1 MKGFKRTL
9 RALALAVM
17 IGGSTQSCDWLISP
31 TDSNPNVVATAALDQ
46 LFVAIQLNA
55 WFIAEGDLSR
65 FAAVWLQHMA
75 GMQDRQ
81 FGTIHQYIILEGDA
95 DDAFNTAYTGGGLVD
110 IREAL
115 ERAAQRGAAGDRVYA
130 GILKIHEAYMIGT
143 VASVHGDVPYTEAVN
158 PEIVEPALD
167 DQAAVYAAVQALLDE
182 AITDLQSGVGAGP
195 GALDFSFGGNAARW
209 IAVAN
214 TLKARFHA
222 HWLEVEPG
230 RAAQVL
236 AAAQNGIRDASGNWR
251 AVHSAAATEQNL
263 WNQFMG
269 DRPNYIQAGA
279 LLVDLLQARDDPR
292 IEKYYEPNAAGEIV
306 GSPVNDEN
314 VDASLLAQ
322 CPGCAGAQDFG
333 FVLASCEENAGLAAE
348 AAFRQGDLASAENW
362 IDELIQCS
370 SAFWGVAVPP
380 ALQPLT
386 LEEIILQKY
395 MALFLSH
402 EIWSDYKR
410 TCLPDVETF
419 QGKEI
424 PRRLYYPFAERQA
437 NTNIP
442 EPAAQD
448 ALGNATSPAGAN
460 DNDPNPCP

>member
-1 MKGFKRTL
+1 MRASWKRTA
-9 RALALAVM
+9 RALALAVLVS
-17 IGGSTQSCDWLISP
+17 GTAACDWLISP
-31 TDSNPNVVATAALDQ
+31 TESNPNVVADATLDQ
-46 LFVAIQLNA
+46 LFVSVQLNA

-65 FAAVWLQHMA
+65 FAAVWLQQMA

-81 FGTIHQYIILEGDA
+81 FGLIHSYDIVEDDGG
-95 DDAFNTAYTGGGLVD
+95 DAFNTTYTGGGLVD
-110 IREAL
+110 IVRAIDL
-115 ERAAQRGAAGDRVYA
+115 ATERPEAAGRVYA
-130 GILKIHEAYMIGT
+130 GILKVHQAFMIGT
-143 VASVHGDVPYTEAVN
+143 IASVHGDVPFSEAVN
-158 PEIVEPALD
+158 PEIAEPALD

-182 AITDLQSGVGAGP
+182 AIADLQSGEGAGP
-195 GALDFSFGGNAARW
+195 GAIDFSFGGNAAQW
-209 IAVAN
+209 VAVAN

-222 HWLEVEPG
+222 HWMETDPG

-236 AAAQNGIRDASGNWR
+236 AAANSGIRTAAGNWR
-251 AVHSAAATEQNL
+251 ALHSTTATEQNL

-279 LLVDLLQARDDPR
+279 FLVDLLLARDDPR
-292 IEKYYEPNAAGEIV
+292 VAKYYEPNADGEFV
-306 GSPVNDEN
+306 GSPVNEED
-314 VDASLLAQ
+314 VTASNLAL
-322 CPGCAGAQDFG
+322 CAGCAGAQDFG

-348 AAFRQGDLASAENW
+348 AAFRQGGAAAAQPW

-370 SAFWGVAVPP
+370 STFWGVDVPP
-380 ALQPLT
+380 AQQPLT

-410 TCLPDVETF
+410 TCFPAVETF
-419 QGKEI
+419 AGREI

-437 NTNIP
+437 NTNVP
-442 EPAAQD
+442 EPAEQD
-448 ALGNATSPAGAN
+448 AQPFN